1 MNCKPGLAAI
11 SVAVAL
17 AGCGTCSGPALPP
30 AQVETHTK
38 VIDSACSW
46 TKPIYLEKTDV
57 LSDST
62 ARAVLEHNRT
72 GAKVCGW
79 RPLAK

>member
-1 MNCKPGLAAI
+1 MNCKTGLAAI
-11 SVAVAL
+11 SLAAAL
-17 AGCGTCSGPALPP
+17 AGCGTCAVPASPP
-30 AQVETHTK
+30 QVETHTK

-57 LSDST
+57 LADST
-62 ARAVLEHNRT
+62 ARAVLEHNRA

-79 RPLAK
+79 KPLGK